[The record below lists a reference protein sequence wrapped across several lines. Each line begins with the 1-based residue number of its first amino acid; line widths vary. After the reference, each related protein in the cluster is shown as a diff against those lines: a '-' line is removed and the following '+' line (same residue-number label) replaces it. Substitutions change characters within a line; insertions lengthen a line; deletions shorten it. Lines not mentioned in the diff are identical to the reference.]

1 MTTIKTLPLVLF
13 ICLYTAFFSVAQE
26 LQKPWEQYGLS
37 KTEWQMIKDNKI
49 PLKKVEELLKSGIS
63 ISEYI
68 DKPWVKFHLS
78 EKAYID
84 KRRSGLSAY
93 DIELERTSDRGT
105 WKSDNKNALHSEVSS
120 SSGNRD
126 LLLSFVLPGFEQ
138 FRMNHKWRGR
148 IMTTIAVGSVVGSM
162 YLSIAD
168 RTVEATP
175 IFVILVPDMFWS
187 LLDFKFDR
195 ERNKE

>member
-1 MTTIKTLPLVLF
+1 MTIQKTVIFIVLIG
-13 ICLYTAFFSVAQE
+13 ICTVFTVQSQE

-78 EKAYID
+78 EKAYIN

-93 DIELERTSDRGT
+93 DIELEQTSDRGT
-105 WKSDNKNALHSEVSS
+105 WKNDNKKTLHSEVSS

-126 LLLSFVLPGFEQ
+126 LLISFVLPGYQQ
-138 FRMNHKWRGR
+138 FRIHHKWRGR
-148 IMTTIAVGSVVGSM
+148 IMTSIAVGSVVGSV

-175 IFVILVPDMFWS
+175 IFIILVPDMFWS
-187 LLDFKFDR
+187 MLDFKIGK

>member
-1 MTTIKTLPLVLF
+1 MTIQKTVIFIVLIGLCTVF
-13 ICLYTAFFSVAQE
+13 TAQAQE
-26 LQKPWEQYGLS
+26 MQKPWEQYGLS
-37 KTEWQMIKDNKI
+37 KTEWKMIKDNKI

-68 DKPWVKFHLS
+68 DKPWVRFRLS
-78 EKAYID
+78 ENAYID

-105 WKSDNKNALHSEVSS
+105 WKNENKNTVRSEVSS

-138 FRMNHKWRGR
+138 FRIHHTWRGR
-148 IMTTIAVGSVVGSM
+148 IMSTIAVGSVAASI

-187 LLDFKFDR
+187 MLDFKFDR